1 MSDRFTR
8 RQAAIITAYT
18 GITCGPF
25 EAFHEYA
32 EKLLGRPIWTHE
44 FASKKLSAQIK
55 EAATEDFLSICH
67 APDEEAE
74 ND

>member
-1 MSDRFTR
+1 MSERLTR

-32 EKLLGRPIWTHE
+32 QKLLGRPVWSHE
-44 FASKKLSAQIK
+44 FASKELASKIK
-55 EAATEDFLSICH
+55 DAATEDFLSICH
-67 APDEEAE
+67 APDEEE
-74 ND
+74 Q

>member
-1 MSDRFTR
+1 MSDRLTR

-32 EKLLGRPIWTHE
+32 EELMECPIWTHE
-44 FASKKLSAQIK
+44 FASKGLCAQIK
-55 EAATEDFLSICH
+55 EAAKDDFLNICYD
-67 APDEEAE
+67 PEGGGE
-74 ND
+74 